1 MSKLST
7 LTFEKALGRLL
18 GLMGRRVKVSILS
31 EEPRGL
37 LATFEGELSAG
48 GEVRE
53 RGYWQGEA
61 FVFQLVG
68 SEAASFVLETRMLR
82 QACLVAT
89 PADQPESLRFYVSV
103 STVLQVDPLDH
114 APADG

>member
-7 LTFEKALGRLL
+7 ITFEKALKRLL
-18 GLMGRRVKVSILS
+18 GLMGRRVKISILS

-37 LATFEGELSAG
+37 LATFEGQLSAG
-48 GEVRE
+48 GELRE

-61 FVFQLVG
+61 FVFRLAG
-68 SEAASFVLETRMLR
+68 SEAATFVLDKQMLR

-89 PADQPESLRFYVSV
+89 PEGQPDPLRFYVAV

-114 APADG
+114 VPADG